1 MRFDQLIIQPET
13 YKSGEFANKVIAI
26 RIFNNEKLPK
36 TSINMYIWTK
46 EQKNPF
52 MDKNINRIKAVWP
65 SLILVDTFRA
75 D

>member
-36 TSINMYIWTK
+36 TSINMYI
-46 EQKNPF
+46 
-52 MDKNINRIKAVWP
+52 
-65 SLILVDTFRA
+65 
-75 D
+75 

>member
-36 TSINMYIWTK
+36 TSINIFEPKNKKIHLWTK
-46 EQKNPF
+46 T
-52 MDKNINRIKAVWP
+52 
-65 SLILVDTFRA
+65 LIE
-75 D
+75 